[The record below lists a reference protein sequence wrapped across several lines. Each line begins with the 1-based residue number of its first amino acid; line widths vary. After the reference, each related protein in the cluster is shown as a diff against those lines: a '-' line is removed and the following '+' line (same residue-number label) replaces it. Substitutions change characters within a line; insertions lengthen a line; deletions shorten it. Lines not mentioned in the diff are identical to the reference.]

1 MLTTLIGLPVEH
13 LDTPALLIDLD
24 ALERNIATMASDI
37 TARGSAWRPHSKAN
51 KSPAIA
57 HMELAAGAI
66 GIGCAKLGEAEVMA
80 ASGIENIM
88 VPNQVVGPIKARRA
102 AALAARTR
110 LILAVDS
117 EIQARQ
123 LDDAAV
129 ALGTHPEAVI
139 ELDTGMN
146 RGGQLPGEAVL
157 RLADLVANMQ
167 GLRFSGLMTWE
178 GHCMKVADPVKREA
192 AIRSSVGK
200 LVDMA
205 EQIRGRGIPVEIVSA
220 GGTGTYLTTAS
231 IEGVTEVQAGGG
243 IWGDQMYL
251 NLGANVEPALSIIA
265 QVVSRPRPDRILT
278 DAGRK
283 TVDPSN
289 LAPIPQNIP
298 PVLEQAFSAEHGK
311 ITLAE
316 PSDTPGVGDR
326 IFYRVGYSD
335 QCNHL
340 HDYFFGIRNGVVE
353 TIWPVLARG
362 RLQ

>member
-1 MLTTLIGLPVEH
+1 MLTTLVGLPVDEI
-13 LDTPALLIDLD
+13 DTPALLVDLD
-24 ALERNIATMASDI
+24 ALERNIAHMASDI
-37 TARGSAWRPHSKAN
+37 KTRGADWRPHSKAN

-57 HMELAAGAI
+57 HMEIAAGAI
-66 GIGCAKLGEAEVMA
+66 GIACAKLGEAEVMA
-80 ASGIENIM
+80 ASGISNIM

-102 AALAARTR
+102 AALANQTR

-117 EIQARQ
+117 AIQARQ
-123 LDDAAV
+123 LNEAAV

-146 RGGQLPGEAVL
+146 RGGQQPGDEVL
-157 RLADLVANMQ
+157 RLADLIAGMD
-167 GLRFSGLMTWE
+167 GLKLAGVMTWE
-178 GHCMKVADPVKREA
+178 GHCTKIPDPGARET
-192 AIRSSVGK
+192 AIRAAVGK

-205 EQIRGRGIPVEIVSA
+205 EQIRARGIPAEIVSA
-220 GGTGTYLTTAS
+220 GGTGTYLTTAG
-231 IEGVTEVQAGGG
+231 IAGVTEVQAGGG
-243 IWGDQMYL
+243 IWGDQLYL
-251 NLGANVEPALSIIA
+251 NLGANVEPALSIMA

-283 TVDPSN
+283 TVDPTN

-298 PVLEQAFSAEHGK
+298 PYKEQAFSAEHGK
-311 ITLAE
+311 IILSE
-316 PSDTPGVGDR
+316 PSATPGVGDR

-340 HDYFFGIRNGVVE
+340 HEHFYGVRNGIVE

>member
-1 MLTTLIGLPVEH
+1 MLTTLVGLPIEQ
-13 LDTPALLIDLD
+13 LDTPALLVDLD
-24 ALERNIATMASDI
+24 ALERNITAMATDI
-37 TARGSAWRPHSKAN
+37 KSRGSEWRPHSKAN

-57 HMELAAGAI
+57 HLELGAGAI
-66 GIGCAKLGEAEVMA
+66 GIACAKLGEAEVMA
-80 ASGIENIM
+80 ASGIGNIM

-102 AALAARTR
+102 AALAAQTR

-123 LDDAAV
+123 LDDAAA

-146 RGGQLPGEAVL
+146 RGGQLPGDQVL
-157 RLADLVANMQ
+157 RLAELIANMDC
-167 GLRFSGLMTWE
+167 LKLAGLMTWE
-178 GHCMKVADPVKREA
+178 GHCMKIADPAARDA
-192 AIRSSVGK
+192 AIRESVGK

-205 EQIRGRGIPVEIVSA
+205 EQVRARGIPVEIVSA

-251 NLGANVEPALSIIA
+251 DLGANVEPALSIMA
-265 QVVSRPRPDRILT
+265 QVVSRPQPDRILT

-289 LAPIPQNIP
+289 LAPIPQNVP
-298 PVLEQAFSAEHGK
+298 AYVEQAFSAEHGK
-311 ITLAE
+311 IILAE

-340 HDYFFGIRNGVVE
+340 HENFYGVRNGIIE
-353 TIWPVLARG
+353 AIWPVLARG
-362 RLQ
+362 RIQ

>member
-1 MLTTLIGLPVEH
+1 MLTTLIGLPVEE
-13 LDTPALLIDLD
+13 LDTPALLVDLD
-24 ALERNIATMASDI
+24 ALERNINKMASDI
-37 TARGSAWRPHSKAN
+37 KSRGSDWRPHSKAN

-57 HMELAAGAI
+57 HLEIAAGAI
-66 GIGCAKLGEAEVMA
+66 GIACAKLGEAEVMA
-80 ASGIENIM
+80 ASGIRNIM

-102 AALAARTR
+102 AALATQTR

-123 LDDAAV
+123 LDEAAV
-129 ALGTHPEAVI
+129 ALGSHPEAVI

-146 RGGQLPGEAVL
+146 RGGQLPGEQVL
-157 RLADLVANMQ
+157 RLAELIGTMQ
-167 GLRFSGLMTWE
+167 GLQLAGVMTWE
-178 GHCMKVADPVKREA
+178 GHCMRVADPVERDA

-205 EQIRGRGIPVEIVSA
+205 EQIRARGLPVEIVSA

-231 IEGVTEVQAGGG
+231 IDGVTEVQAGGG
-243 IWGDQMYL
+243 IWGDQLYL
-251 NLGANVEPALSIIA
+251 NLGANVEPALSIMA

-298 PVLEQAFSAEHGK
+298 PYTEQAFSAEHGK
-311 ITLAE
+311 IILAE
-316 PSDTPGVGDR
+316 PSDTPAVGDR
-326 IFYRVGYSD
+326 VFYRVGYSD

-340 HDYFFGIRNGVVE
+340 HENFYGVRNGIVE
-353 TIWPVLARG
+353 AIWPVLARG

>member
-1 MLTTLIGLPVEH
+1 MLTTLVGLPIEQ
-13 LDTPALLIDLD
+13 LDTPALLVDLD
-24 ALERNIATMASDI
+24 ALERNIARMAADI
-37 TARGSAWRPHSKAN
+37 EARGSSWRPHSKAN

-57 HMELAAGAI
+57 HLELAAGAI
-66 GIGCAKLGEAEVMA
+66 GIACAKLGEAEVMA
-80 ASGIENIM
+80 ASGVPNIM

-102 AALAARTR
+102 AALATQTR

-117 EIQARQ
+117 ETQARQ
-123 LDDAAV
+123 LDEAAV

-146 RGGQLPGEAVL
+146 RGGQLPGDKVM
-157 RLADLVANMQ
+157 RLAELIAGMD
-167 GLRFSGLMTWE
+167 GLTFSGVMTWE
-178 GHCMKVADPVKREA
+178 GHCMSVSDPVEREA

-200 LVDMA
+200 LVDLA
-205 EQIRGRGIPVEIVSA
+205 ERIRAAGIPVEIVSA

-243 IWGDQMYL
+243 IWGDQVYL
-251 NLGANVEPALSIIA
+251 NLGANVEPALSIMA
-265 QVVSRPRPDRILT
+265 QVVSRPQPDRILT

-289 LAPIPQNIP
+289 MPPIPQNVPDNIS
-298 PVLEQAFSAEHGK
+298 QAFSAEHGK
-311 ITLAE
+311 IVLSE
-316 PSDTPGVGDR
+316 PSKTPGVGDR

-340 HDYFFGIRNGVVE
+340 HENFYGVRDGVVE
-353 TIWPVLARG
+353 AIWPVLARG
-362 RLQ
+362 RIQ

>member
-1 MLTTLIGLPVEH
+1 MLTTLIGLPIEQ

-24 ALERNIATMASDI
+24 ALERNIATMARDI
-37 TARGSAWRPHSKAN
+37 KLRGSDWRPHSKAN

-57 HMELAAGAI
+57 HLELAAGAI

-80 ASGIENIM
+80 ASGIDNIM

-123 LDDAAV
+123 LDEAARAV
-129 ALGTHPEAVI
+129 GSHPEAVI
-139 ELDTGMN
+139 EIDTGMN
-146 RGGQLPGEAVL
+146 RGGQLPGDDAL
-157 RLADLVANMQ
+157 RLAETIANMQ
-167 GLRFSGLMTWE
+167 GLKMTGVMTWE
-178 GHCMKVADPVKREA
+178 GHCMKIVDPVERDT
-192 AIRSSVGK
+192 AIRASVGQ
-200 LVDMA
+200 LVDLA
-205 EQIRGRGIPVEIVSA
+205 EQMRDRGIPIEIVSA

-251 NLGANVEPALSIIA
+251 NLGANVEPALSIMA
-265 QVVSRPRPDRILT
+265 QVVSRPRSDRILT

-298 PVLEQAFSAEHGK
+298 PYKEQAFSAEHGK
-311 ITLAE
+311 IILSE

-340 HDYFFGIRNGVVE
+340 HENFYGIRNGVVE
-353 TIWPVLARG
+353 TVWPVLARG

>member
-1 MLTTLIGLPVEH
+1 MLTTLIGLPVEQ
-13 LDTPALLIDLD
+13 LDTPALLVDLD
-24 ALERNIATMASDI
+24 ALERNITKMASDI
-37 TARGSAWRPHSKAN
+37 RSRGSDWRPHSKAN

-57 HMELAAGAI
+57 HLELAAGAI
-66 GIGCAKLGEAEVMA
+66 GIACAKLGEAEVMA
-80 ASGIENIM
+80 ASGIGNIM

-102 AALAARTR
+102 AALASQTR

-123 LDDAAV
+123 LDEAAG

-146 RGGQLPGEAVL
+146 RGGQLPGDEVV
-157 RLADLVANMQ
+157 RLAELIASMD
-167 GLRFSGLMTWE
+167 GLKLAGLMTWE
-178 GHCMKVADPVKREA
+178 GHCMKIADPVDRDA

-200 LVDMA
+200 LVDTA
-205 EQIRGRGIPVEIVSA
+205 EQVRARGVPVEIVSA

-251 NLGANVEPALSIIA
+251 NLGANVEPALSIMA
-265 QVVSRPRPDRILT
+265 QVVSRPQPDRILT

-289 LAPIPQNIP
+289 LAPIPQDIP
-298 PVLEQAFSAEHGK
+298 AYVEQAFSAEHGK
-311 ITLAE
+311 IMLAE

-340 HDYFFGIRNGVVE
+340 HENFYGIRNGVVE
-353 TIWPVLARG
+353 AIWPVLARG
-362 RLQ
+362 RIQ

>member
-1 MLTTLIGLPVEH
+1 MLTTLIGLPIEQ

-24 ALERNIATMASDI
+24 ALERNIAAMASDI
-37 TARGSAWRPHSKAN
+37 KMRGSAWRPHSKAN

-57 HMELAAGAI
+57 HLELAAGAI

-80 ASGIENIM
+80 ASGIDNIM

-102 AALAARTR
+102 AALATRTR

-123 LDDAAV
+123 LDEAARAV
-129 ALGTHPEAVI
+129 GSHPEAVI
-139 ELDTGMN
+139 EIDTGMN
-146 RGGQLPGEAVL
+146 RGGQLPGDDAL
-157 RLADLVANMQ
+157 RLAESIANMQ
-167 GLRFSGLMTWE
+167 GLKMTGVMTWE
-178 GHCMKVADPVKREA
+178 GHCMKIADPVEREA
-192 AIRSSVGK
+192 AIRASVGQ
-200 LVDMA
+200 LVDLA
-205 EQIRGRGIPVEIVSA
+205 EQMRVRGIPIDIVSA

-251 NLGANVEPALSIIA
+251 NLGANVEPALTIMA
-265 QVVSRPRPDRILT
+265 QVVSRPRSDRILT

-289 LAPIPQNIP
+289 LAPIPQNVP
-298 PVLEQAFSAEHGK
+298 PYKEQAFSAEHGK
-311 ITLAE
+311 IILIE

-340 HDYFFGIRNGVVE
+340 HENFYGIRNGVVE
-353 TIWPVLARG
+353 TVWPVLARG

>member
-1 MLTTLIGLPVEH
+1 MLTTLIGLPIEE
-13 LDTPALLIDLD
+13 LDTPALLVDLD
-24 ALERNIATMASDI
+24 ALERNIATMAADI
-37 TARGSAWRPHSKAN
+37 TSRGSDWRPHSKAN

-57 HMELAAGAI
+57 HLEIAAGAI
-66 GIGCAKLGEAEVMA
+66 GIACAKLGEAEVMA
-80 ASGIENIM
+80 ASGIRNIM

-102 AALAARTR
+102 AVLATQTR

-123 LDDAAV
+123 LDEAAV
-129 ALGTHPEAVI
+129 ALGSHPEVVI

-146 RGGQLPGEAVL
+146 RGGQLPGDEVL
-157 RLADLVANMQ
+157 RLVDLIGTMQ
-167 GLRFSGLMTWE
+167 GLQLAGVMTWE
-178 GHCMKVADPVKREA
+178 GHCMKVADPVEREA

-205 EQIRGRGIPVEIVSA
+205 EQIRARGLPVDIVSA

-243 IWGDQMYL
+243 IWGDQLYL
-251 NLGANVEPALSIIA
+251 NLGANVEPALSIMA

-289 LAPIPQNIP
+289 LPPIPQHIP
-298 PVLEQAFSAEHGK
+298 PYKEQAFSAEHGK
-311 ITLAE
+311 IVLAE

-340 HDYFFGIRNGVVE
+340 HEYFYGVRGGIVE
-353 TIWPVLARG
+353 AIWPVLARG

>member
-1 MLTTLIGLPVEH
+1 MLTTLVGLPIEE
-13 LDTPALLIDLD
+13 LDTPALLVDLD
-24 ALERNIATMASDI
+24 ALERNITTMARDI
-37 TARGSAWRPHSKAN
+37 ETRGADWRPHSKAN

-66 GIGCAKLGEAEVMA
+66 GIACAKLGEAEVMA
-80 ASGIENIM
+80 ANGIRNIM
-88 VPNQVVGPIKARRA
+88 VPNQVVGSIKARRA
-102 AALAARTR
+102 AALASRTR

-117 EIQARQ
+117 ETQARQ
-123 LDDAAV
+123 LDEAAV
-129 ALGTHPEAVI
+129 ALGTHPEVVI

-146 RGGQLPGEAVL
+146 RGGQLPGNRVL
-157 RLADLVANMQ
+157 QLVDLISNMQ
-167 GLRFSGLMTWE
+167 GLRFAGVMTWE
-178 GHCMKVADPVKREA
+178 GHCMKVADPVERDA
-192 AIRSSVGK
+192 AIRAAVGK

-205 EQIRGRGIPVEIVSA
+205 EQIRARGIPVEIVSA
-220 GGTGTYLTTAS
+220 GGTGTYLTTAR

-251 NLGANVEPALSIIA
+251 NLGANVEPALSIMA

-298 PVLEQAFSAEHGK
+298 SYVEQAFSAEHGK
-311 ITLAE
+311 IILAE
-316 PSDTPGVGDR
+316 PSETPRVGDR

-340 HDYFFGIRNGVVE
+340 HEYFYGVRNGIVE
-353 TIWPVLARG
+353 TVWPVLARG

>member
-1 MLTTLIGLPVEH
+1 MLTTLIGLPIEE
-13 LDTPALLIDLD
+13 LDTPALLVDLD
-24 ALERNIATMASDI
+24 ALERNITTMASDI
-37 TARGSAWRPHSKAN
+37 KSRGSEWRPHSKAN

-57 HMELAAGAI
+57 HLEIAAGAI
-66 GIGCAKLGEAEVMA
+66 GIACAKLGEAEVMA
-80 ASGIENIM
+80 ASGIRNIM
-88 VPNQVVGPIKARRA
+88 VPNQVVGSIKARRA
-102 AALAARTR
+102 AALATQTR

-123 LDDAAV
+123 LDEAAV
-129 ALGTHPEAVI
+129 ALGSHPEVVI

-146 RGGQLPGEAVL
+146 RGGQLPGDEVL
-157 RLADLVANMQ
+157 RLAELVGNMQ
-167 GLRFSGLMTWE
+167 GLKLAGVMTWE
-178 GHCMKVADPVKREA
+178 GHCMKVADPVERDA

-205 EQIRGRGIPVEIVSA
+205 EQIRARGLPVEIVSA

-243 IWGDQMYL
+243 IWGDQLYL
-251 NLGANVEPALSIIA
+251 NLGANVEPALSIMA
-265 QVVSRPRPDRILT
+265 QVVSRPRSDRILT

-298 PVLEQAFSAEHGK
+298 PYKEQAFSAEHGK
-311 ITLAE
+311 IILAE

-340 HDYFFGIRNGVVE
+340 HENFYGVRDGIVE
-353 TIWPVLARG
+353 AIWPVLARG

>member
-1 MLTTLIGLPVEH
+1 MLTTLVGLPVEQ
-13 LDTPALLIDLD
+13 LDTPALLVDLD
-24 ALERNIATMASDI
+24 ALERNIASMASDI
-37 TARGSAWRPHSKAN
+37 KSRGSDWRPHSKAN

-57 HMELAAGAI
+57 HLELAAGAI
-66 GIGCAKLGEAEVMA
+66 GIACAKLGEAEVMA
-80 ASGIENIM
+80 ANGIGNIM

-102 AALAARTR
+102 AALASQTR

-117 EIQARQ
+117 EVQARQ
-123 LDDAAV
+123 LDEAAV
-129 ALGTHPEAVI
+129 TLGTHPEAVI

-146 RGGQLPGEAVL
+146 RGGQLPGDEVL
-157 RLADLVANMQ
+157 RLADLIANMD
-167 GLRFSGLMTWE
+167 GLKLAGLMTWE
-178 GHCMKVADPVKREA
+178 GHCMKIADPVERDA

-205 EQIRGRGIPVEIVSA
+205 EQVRARGIPVEIVSA

-251 NLGANVEPALSIIA
+251 NLGANVEPALTIMA
-265 QVVSRPRPDRILT
+265 QVVSRPQPDRILT

-283 TVDPSN
+283 SVDPSN
-289 LAPIPQNIP
+289 MAPIPQNIP
-298 PVLEQAFSAEHGK
+298 AYVEQGFSAEHGK
-311 ITLAE
+311 IVLAE

-340 HDYFFGIRNGVVE
+340 HEYFYGIRNGVVE